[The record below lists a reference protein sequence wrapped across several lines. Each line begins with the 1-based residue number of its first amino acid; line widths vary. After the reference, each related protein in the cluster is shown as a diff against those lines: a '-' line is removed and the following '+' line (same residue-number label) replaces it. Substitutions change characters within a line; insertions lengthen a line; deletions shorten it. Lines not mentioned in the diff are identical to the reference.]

1 MIVKRSLADEVA
13 AVIKER
19 IVSGH
24 YEVGTQLPIEP
35 ELMKSFGVGRST
47 IREAIKLLSN
57 SGLLTVKQGVGT
69 FIEEPN
75 GIKEPMDQ
83 KLRRAKIQDL
93 DEVRQLLEMKIA
105 EKAALNRTVNDI
117 SQITKHLQDRKNAF
131 QKGSLEECVEADIKF
146 HIAIAVASKNEIL
159 IDLYKSV
166 SVHLKERF
174 LNIHPDLQSFDDTSE
189 IHEQILKSIIAGDP
203 KKAWQNAAKL
213 LDHISK

>member
-1 MIVKRSLADEVA
+1 MIVKKSLADEVA
-13 AVIKER
+13 AVIQER
-19 IVSGH
+19 ISSGF
-24 YEVGTQLPIEP
+24 YEVGAQLPIEP

-47 IREAIKLLSN
+47 IREAIKILSN

-105 EKAALNRTVNDI
+105 EKAALNRTVHDI
-117 SQITKHLQDRKNAF
+117 SQITKHLEDRKDAF
-131 QKGSLEECVEADIKF
+131 KKGSLEKCVEADIKF
-146 HIAIAVASKNEIL
+146 HIAIAEASKNEIL

-174 LNIHPDLQSFDDTSE
+174 LNIHPDLQSFDDTNE
-189 IHEQILKSIIAGDP
+189 IHEQILKSIVAGDP
-203 KKAWQNAAKL
+203 KKAWHYAAKL